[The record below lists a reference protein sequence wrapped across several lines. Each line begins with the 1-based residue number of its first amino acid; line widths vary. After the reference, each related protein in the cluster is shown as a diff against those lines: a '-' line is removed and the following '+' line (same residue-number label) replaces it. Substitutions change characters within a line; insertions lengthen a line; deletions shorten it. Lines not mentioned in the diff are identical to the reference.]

1 MTISCENLLQ
11 VIPDLSNGPFLLH
24 CSYGMAKPVSLTAGR
39 LCARKIQQQS
49 SQPTRWTSTSTGATI
64 FSMASSIQ
72 FIKGVKEP
80 TVPDVRLTRARDGS
94 SGTASF
100 VFKEPSVF
108 EADNELGDITG
119 MFLVDDEGTLS
130 TVDVQAKFLNGK
142 PDRIEAK
149 YIMRSGFE
157 WDRWASQ
164 RLSGAPPG
172 GVAEAC

>member
-1 MTISCENLLQ
+1 
-11 VIPDLSNGPFLLH
+11 
-24 CSYGMAKPVSLTAGR
+24 
-39 LCARKIQQQS
+39 
-49 SQPTRWTSTSTGATI
+49 
-64 FSMASSIQ
+64 MASYIH

-108 EADNELGDITG
+108 EADNQLGDITG
-119 MFLVDDEGTLS
+119 MYLVDDEGTLS

-157 WDRWASQ
+157 WDRCDL
-164 RLSGAPPG
+164 RLCLRALPPADSEG
-172 GVAEAC
+172 LLICMQCALMLPLLGLSTRLAG

>member
-1 MTISCENLLQ
+1 
-11 VIPDLSNGPFLLH
+11 
-24 CSYGMAKPVSLTAGR
+24 
-39 LCARKIQQQS
+39 
-49 SQPTRWTSTSTGATI
+49 
-64 FSMASSIQ
+64 MASSIQ
-72 FIKGVKEP
+72 FIKGVNEP

-119 MFLVDDEGTLS
+119 MFLVDDEGTLT

-157 WDRWASQ
+157 WDRCGPQLSQ
-164 RLSGAPPG
+164 RNASVPEEL
-172 GVAEAC
+172 VCMQ